1 MNLRTPPPIAL
12 KSNSHIPD
20 TSHVPMRFFHTPRL
34 PINYKDL
41 SIDDMALEFTE
52 SMSFDSPNQQSVEK
66 LNIPG
71 TPKSILRRGTS
82 FTRQGR
88 LLYDYIIK
96 DPLAYEFSK
105 KKLKCASVD
114 QRSLIQVATTYKSE
128 LLIQELK
135 RKVSL

>member
-1 MNLRTPPPIAL
+1 MNLTTPPDAIKL
-12 KSNSHIPD
+12 NFHIPD
-20 TSHVPMRFFHTPRL
+20 TFHVPIRFFHVAKAL
-34 PINYKDL
+34 FNYKDL
-41 SIDDMALEFTE
+41 SIDEMALEFTE
-52 SMSFDSPNQQSVEK
+52 SMSFDSPNYYSTDK

-71 TPKSILRRGTS
+71 TPRSILKRQTS

-114 QRSLIQVATTYKSE
+114 QRSLNQVASTYKSE
-128 LLIQELK
+128 FLLQELK

>member
-1 MNLRTPPPIAL
+1 MNLTTPPGAIKL
-12 KSNSHIPD
+12 NFHIPD
-20 TSHVPMRFFHTPRL
+20 TFHVPIRFFHIPKAL
-34 PINYKDL
+34 FNYKDL

-52 SMSFDSPNQQSVEK
+52 SMSFDSPNYYSTDK

-71 TPKSILRRGTS
+71 TPRSILKRQTS

-114 QRSLIQVATTYKSE
+114 QRSSDHVASTYKSE
-128 LLIQELK
+128 FLLQELK